1 MCSPSPAE
9 LVGHSQLVQLLAEA
23 PAIAVDPGDGVV
35 AKVQLVQGREAV
47 QRAAIHLRQAVV
59 LQVPA
64 TTVPRAVN
72 EDPGVTHP
80 PTHLMAKEPLPAI
93 TPGGTKDLMTLLEGL
108 VTGCAL
114 TYVCTPV
121 EWQGGKATQTAVRI
135 QAD

>member
-1 MCSPSPAE
+1 MCSPSPTE

-47 QRAAIHLRQAVV
+47 QRAAVHLCQAVV

-64 TTVPRAVN
+64 TTVPRAVSA
-72 EDPGVTHP
+72 DPGVTHP

-93 TPGGTKDLMTLLEGL
+93 APGSDDTAGGARDG
-108 VTGCAL
+108 
-114 TYVCTPV
+114 VCPDVCVHPCRVAGRQSHTD
-121 EWQGGKATQTAVRI
+121 GGE
-135 QAD
+135 DSG